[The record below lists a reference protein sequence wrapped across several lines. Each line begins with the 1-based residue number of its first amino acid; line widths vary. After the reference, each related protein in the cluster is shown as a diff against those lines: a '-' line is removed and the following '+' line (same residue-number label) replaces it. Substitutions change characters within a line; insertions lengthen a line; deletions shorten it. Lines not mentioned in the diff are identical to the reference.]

1 MTPQDAALL
10 ASLTGFTPGPWVL
23 GKRYYSVISSNITG
37 LDDALTLDAYGGHLV
52 CESAKMKANA
62 ALIAAAPD
70 LHRIAL
76 ERGAEIAR
84 LHKALDNIG
93 ELNLLPRD
101 ENGHKGWNFD
111 PIGQEIMAA
120 RAPSKA
126 EP

>member
-1 MTPQDAALL
+1 MTDDNKLL
-10 ASLTGFTPGPWVL
+10 ASMTGFTPGPWAWGEYNNGLYGNGDVVL
-23 GKRYYSVISSNITG
+23 TY
-37 LDDALTLDAYGGHLV
+37 DDYDGMSCGMD
-52 CESAKMKANA
+52 ENA

-70 LHRIAL
+70 LLRIAL

-101 ENGHKGWNFD
+101 ENGHKWWNSD
-111 PIGQEIMAA
+111 LIAQEVMVA

-126 EP
+126 KP

>member
-1 MTPQDAALL
+1 MTDDELL
-10 ASLTGFTPGPWVL
+10 TSLTGFTPGP
-23 GKRYYSVISSNITG
+23 YYVDGPNVYADSFNANV
-37 LDDALTLDAYGGHLV
+37 GGGGTSYDEL
-52 CESAKMKANA
+52 ESTAR
-62 ALIAAAPD
+62 LFGVAPD
-70 LHRIAL
+70 IYRIAL

-101 ENGHKGWNFD
+101 ENGHKWWNSD
-111 PIGQEIMAA
+111 LIGQEVMAA